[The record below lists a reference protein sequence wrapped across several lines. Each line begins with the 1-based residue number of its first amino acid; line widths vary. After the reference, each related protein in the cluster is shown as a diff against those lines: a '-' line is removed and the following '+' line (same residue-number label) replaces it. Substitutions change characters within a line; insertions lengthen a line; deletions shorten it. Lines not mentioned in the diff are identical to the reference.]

1 MWQIKKLPFYIDL
14 IFCLVLLPAMMTLLP
29 IERWLINNS
38 LFVYLLVSWLYIVYI
53 LNRRFIMPFMFAGK
67 KRFWIAVSLILLTAV
82 GTYLITRYQME
93 VPLHHMRRTRLLQHI
108 PKIKL
113 QQQAVWFLYVVVIAF
128 SAAVGLLT
136 QLYHQIMERQA
147 VEFEKKKA
155 ERDIRLKE
163 LGYTS
168 DDLKPHYYC
177 PLCKDTGTVNGEDC
191 VCLKELEYA
200 QLRAGSLGVPT
211 EADAFD
217 ENLLKGIPESMRP
230 SYSKAYAILA
240 KYAADFPDNK
250 ISVIGLCGPVGC
262 GKSFAAGVLANAVMR
277 KGYSVLF
284 INAVQLNELFL
295 RYHRAPVGEKADIFS
310 PLKECDLIVIDDL
323 GAEPLFNNV
332 TANYLYGLLSS
343 EREGRFVITT
353 NLDFDSLRSRYGDG
367 QGTLKILFARRQRSA
382 TYAQINAHAHNARP
396 FSVKI

>member
-67 KRFWIAVSLILLTAV
+67 KRFWMAVSLILLTAV

-93 VPLHHMRRTRLLQHI
+93 VPLHHMKRTRLLQHI

-155 ERDIRLKE
+155 ELALYKAQIN
-163 LGYTS
+163 
-168 DDLKPHYYC
+168 PH
-177 PLCKDTGTVNGEDC
+177 
-191 VCLKELEYA
+191 
-200 QLRAGSLGVPT
+200 
-211 EADAFD
+211 F
-217 ENLLKGIPESMRP
+217 
-230 SYSKAYAILA
+230 
-240 KYAADFPDNK
+240 
-250 ISVIGLCGPVGC
+250 
-262 GKSFAAGVLANAVMR
+262 
-277 KGYSVLF
+277 
-284 INAVQLNELFL
+284 
-295 RYHRAPVGEKADIFS
+295 
-310 PLKECDLIVIDDL
+310 
-323 GAEPLFNNV
+323 LFNNLNTLYAMVV
-332 TANYLYGLLSS
+332 TGSPKTEDAFIQFIRQYIELQKYRIAENFDVHFSYVHDETEQMNIVPMILITFVENVFKHGVSSHKKGEAYITIRAEKGELLLATNNPLLNHPDSKASKGIGIENCKKRLDLLYPNRYSLFTG
-343 EREGRFVITT
+343 EREGKYAVTLSI
-353 NLDFDSLRSRYGDG
+353 NL
-367 QGTLKILFARRQRSA
+367 RQ
-382 TYAQINAHAHNARP
+382 
-396 FSVKI
+396 